1 MSRRSI
7 RSEAVKF
14 LYAKALNE
22 SFTFSD
28 FMLYLT
34 KIKKDNEK
42 EDLELLMN
50 GILMIEQKLEDF
62 IQECSNDYDKLNKLD
77 ISIIKVGAFELLY
90 TNLPKS
96 IVINEAVE
104 IAKKFGDDVTKAVV
118 NAILECIGK
127 RYER

>member
-1 MSRRSI
+1 MSRRAI
-7 RSEAVKF
+7 RTEAVKF

-22 SFTFSD
+22 SFTLSD

-42 EDLELLMN
+42 VDLELLMN
-50 GILMIEQKLEDF
+50 GILRIEQKLEDF

-90 TNLPKS
+90 TNLPKN

-118 NAILECIGK
+118 NAILECIGD